1 MWQHNYQPVGGN
13 LGLSALVAAVPILVL
28 FYMLGVRRKPTWMA
42 AATALAAAWV
52 VALTVYR
59 MPIRYALMSTLNGAA
74 FGMFPIA
81 WIVFAAIMLYRLAV
95 ETGKFEIIKDSVGGL
110 SNDRRLQGL
119 FIAFSFGAFIEGAA
133 GFGAPVAVA
142 GAMLAGLGFPPFYA
156 AGICLLANTA
166 PVAFGSIGIPVITL
180 SGITNISA
188 LPLSAM
194 VGRICA
200 MVSVIIPFYLVVVMA
215 GFRGAL
221 EVMPAILVCG
231 LSFAGVQFY
240 VSNYIGP
247 ELTDILSSLSCI
259 GAMVVVLKL
268 WKPRRIFRLE
278 GDRPAPTAASQ
289 YTTAQVLSAWL
300 PYIMLV
306 IFVLMWGYAPIK
318 AQLDKVTMLIP
329 VASLHNEIIRMPP
342 VTPQPSP
349 YPAVFTFNWLS
360 ASGTACLFAILA
372 SALLLGVKP
381 RQVVKLYTDTF
392 RQLALTLV
400 TISCMLGLAY
410 IMNYAGMT
418 STLGLALATTGK
430 AFPFFSA
437 VLGWLGVFLTGSDTS
452 SNALFGNLQVITANA
467 LGINPV
473 LTASVNS
480 AAGVMGKMISLQSI
494 AVAVAATG
502 MTLADEGKLF
512 RFTLK
517 HSVFL
522 AAVIG
527 IIAMM
532 YAYVFPGYIPPPTPR

>member
-13 LGLSALVAAVPILVL
+13 LGLSALVAAIPLLVL
-28 FYMLGVRRKPTWMA
+28 FYMLGVRRKPTWIA
-42 AATALAAAWV
+42 ASTALAAAWV
-52 VALTVYR
+52 VALTVYG
-59 MPIRYALMSTLNGAA
+59 MPFKYALMSTLNGAA

-81 WIVFAAIMLYRLAV
+81 WIVFASIMLYRLAV
-95 ETGKFEIIKDSVGGL
+95 DTGKFEIIKDSVGGL

-166 PVAFGSIGIPVITL
+166 PVAFGSIGIPVVTL
-180 SGITNISA
+180 SGITGISA

-200 MVSVIIPFYLVVVMA
+200 IVSLIIPCYLVVVMA
-215 GFRGAL
+215 GVAGAL
-221 EVMPAILVCG
+221 EVAPAIVVCG

-240 VSNYIGP
+240 VSNYMGP
-247 ELTDILSSLSCI
+247 ELTDILSSLTCI
-259 GAMVVVLKL
+259 GVMVLVLKL
-268 WKPRRIFRLE
+268 WKPKNIFRLA
-278 GDRPAPTAASQ
+278 GDKPVSASIPHHTPAEILQ
-289 YTTAQVLSAWL
+289 AWS
-300 PYIMLV
+300 PYILLV
-306 IFVLMWGYAPIK
+306 VFVLMWGYAPIK
-318 AQLDKVTMLIP
+318 TELDKATMLIP
-329 VASLHNEIIRMPP
+329 VPNLHNEIVRMPP
-342 VTPQPSP
+342 VTAQPAP
-349 YPAVFTFNWLS
+349 YAAVFTFNWLS
-360 ASGTACLFAILA
+360 ASGTACLMAILA
-372 SALLLGVKP
+372 AAVFLRVRP
-381 RQVVKLYTDTF
+381 RQLVSLYTATF
-392 RQLALTLV
+392 RQLSLTLV
-400 TISCMLGLAY
+400 TIACMLGMAY
-410 IMNYAGMT
+410 LMNYAGMT
-418 STLGLALATTGK
+418 STLGLALAATGK

-480 AAGVMGKMISLQSI
+480 AGGVMGKMISLQSI

-502 MTLADEGKLF
+502 MSLADEGKLF

-517 HSVFL
+517 HSMFL

-527 IIAMM
+527 VIAMM
-532 YAYVFPGYIPPPTPR
+532 YAYVFPGFIPLPTPR